1 MIQRAQSIFLAVVAI
16 CMALVCTLP
25 IWSKA
30 NVEQTIKMNAISFIK
45 AGKMDNSTSQSTI
58 LILLFAAI
66 AAILAIY
73 SLLSFKNRKLQ
84 MLLGAIISMIIAI
97 SMGFIFYYI
106 IKVGRP
112 AFDPAI
118 EGNYELGF
126 YAGGVGLLANMIA
139 NRFIRRDENL
149 VRSSDRMR

>member
-16 CMALVCTLP
+16 CMALVCSFP

-30 NVEQTIKMNAISFIK
+30 NSQQSIKMTAISF
-45 AGKMDNSTSQSTI
+45 STNQSTI
-58 LILLFAAI
+58 FILIFAVI

-73 SLLSFKNRKLQ
+73 SLLSFKNRKRQ

-112 AFDPAI
+112 AFDPEI